1 MKKGCLFLCLFLM
14 SCTAIKQIAKEEIVT
29 KQECSTIFFSGKV
42 PLVSLEIDSKKSN
55 FIFDTGATASCLVD
69 STIVENFGNKKFGLL
84 TPAKGADGKKAKVK
98 LMTFRVHSDLF
109 DSENKVLSYINMP
122 VSDCDKLT
130 RNYSGIIGLDVF
142 FDKDFSMQLDFTNNK
157 VCNITNKQLQ
167 QNLIDNKYQL
177 IKSECKQNQIF
188 VYLKMEGKEMRFKLD
203 TGYTGNIITPFSEGP
218 SLMSKDKMEL
228 EGSLYKTVSS
238 FTTGKEILYEKIP
251 VVFAGENL
259 LVKTSISSSIKSQ
272 IIGISFIKCYDWL
285 IDYNHNKVYVK
296 RNQNPI
302 ESKFNRRVMYYAKV
316 ESNQLK
322 VIVKEKSQTKYH
334 LGDKIVAVN
343 NQKVTAENNCQL
355 QDLLNTTEDWNTLQL
370 NVLPGS
376 P

>member
-1 MKKGCLFLCLFLM
+1 M
-14 SCTAIKQIAKEEIVT
+14 SCTAIKQIANEEIIT
-29 KQECSTIFFSGKV
+29 KKECSSIFFSGKV

-69 STIVENFGNKKFGLL
+69 STIVENFGNKKFGML
-84 TPAKGADGKKAKVK
+84 TPAKGADGKKTKVK
-98 LMTFRVHSDLF
+98 FMTFSVHSDLF
-109 DSENKVLSYINMP
+109 DSENKVLSYINVP

-130 RNYSGIIGLDVF
+130 KNYFGIIGLDVF
-142 FDKDFSMQLDFTNNK
+142 FDKDFSMQLDFSNDK
-157 VCNITNKQLQ
+157 VCNITNQQLQ
-167 QNLIDNKYQL
+167 QNLIDNKYKL

-188 VYLKMEGKEMRFKLD
+188 VYLEIEGKEMKFKLD
-203 TGYTGNIITPFSEGP
+203 TGYTGNIIIPFSEGP
-218 SLMSKDKMEL
+218 NLKSNDKMEL
-228 EGSLYKTVSS
+228 EGSFYKTVSS

-259 LVKTSISSSIKSQ
+259 FAKISVSSSIKSQ
-272 IIGISFIKCYDWL
+272 LIGISFIKCFDWL

-302 ESKFNRRVMYYAKV
+302 ESKFNRTVMYYAKV
-316 ESNQLK
+316 EYNQLK
-322 VIVKEKSQTKYH
+322 VIAKEKSQTKYH
-334 LGDKIVAVN
+334 LGDKIVAVD

-370 NVLPGS
+370 TVLPGA